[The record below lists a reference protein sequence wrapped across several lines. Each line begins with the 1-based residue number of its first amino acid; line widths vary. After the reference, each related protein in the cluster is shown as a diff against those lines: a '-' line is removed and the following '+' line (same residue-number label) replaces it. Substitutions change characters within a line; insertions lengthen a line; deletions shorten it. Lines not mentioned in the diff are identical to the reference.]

1 MVEFENPW
9 AFSFLILIL
18 ALYFLRYLKVFRGV
32 AFPLVLGDWNGEYF
46 EWQRGLRL
54 FFRFLMHFCGV
65 CAFVCVVIAYANPVV
80 RHQKKVYSSR
90 GADIMFVVDVSP
102 SMAARDIAGMSRLE
116 AAKLA
121 IHTLADENEGDCLGL
136 VAMARDSAL
145 VVPPTM
151 DRNSFFSRIDGLL
164 IGELGDGT
172 AIGTGLGCAVF
183 HLENSF
189 APRKTIV
196 LITDGENN
204 AGDINP
210 YTAARL
216 VEDKHISLYVLG
228 IGTQGLVPLEYADPV
243 TGHVYSG
250 TLQSEYNGQVLA
262 KIAAVAGGNFFN
274 IETLSAL
281 SLAFSSVSKNESI
294 VQSYHIKNYD
304 SEYYSFMLLLAG
316 VFFMLMWVIRRIIL
330 QEVL

>member
-9 AFSFLILIL
+9 AFSFLLLIPV
-18 ALYFLRYLKVFRGV
+18 LYFLRYLKLFKGV
-32 AFPLVLGDWNGEYF
+32 TFPLVLGDWNGEYF
-46 EWQRGLRL
+46 EWQRDIRR
-54 FFRFLMHFCGV
+54 FFRFLMHLFGV
-65 CAFVCVVIAYANPVV
+65 CAFICVVIAYANPVV
-80 RHQKKVYSSR
+80 RHQKKIYSSR
-90 GADIMFVVDVSP
+90 GADIIFVVDISP

-121 IHTLADENEGDCLGL
+121 IHTLAGENKGDSLGL
-136 VAMARDSAL
+136 VAMARESAL

-151 DRNSFFSRIDGLL
+151 DRSSFFNRIDGLL

-172 AIGTGLGCAVF
+172 AIGTGLSCAVF
-183 HLENSF
+183 HLEGSR
-189 APRKTIV
+189 APRKSIV

-250 TLQSEYNGQVLA
+250 TLQSEYDGQALS

-274 IETLSAL
+274 IETLNAL
-281 SLAFSSVSKNESI
+281 SVAFSSVSKSESI

-304 SEYYSFMLLLAG
+304 SEYYSTMLLIAAC
-316 VFFMLMWVIRRIIL
+316 FFILMWIIRRIIL